1 MVNQQKEKQTMPDI
15 EIIHVT
21 GKPKEDGP
29 LTEHELR
36 QFTGDLKRTRHGLN
50 RQVIY
55 TPGVEHVAERGQAY
69 WLIDAIASWIGSEPF
84 NKAAAEDPRISY
96 MHFWTLE
103 TSWSKVG
110 QLTARADGPDKPFIV
125 QNIEYTDFPLQQID
139 IWAAFDGEYWTL
151 YLPSEH

>member
-1 MVNQQKEKQTMPDI
+1 MSDI
-15 EIIHVT
+15 EIIHVS
-21 GKPKEDGP
+21 GKPKEGP
-29 LTEHELR
+29 LTEHELS
-36 QFTGDLKRTRHGLN
+36 QFCGDLERTRHGLN

-55 TPGVEHVAERGQAY
+55 TPGIHHVAERGQAY

-84 NKAAAEDPRISY
+84 NQAATEDPRITQ

-103 TSWSKVG
+103 RGEGT
-110 QLTARADGPDKPFIV
+110 TARLIAKADSPEEPFIT
-125 QNIEYTDFPLQQID
+125 QEIEYTDFPLQQIN